1 MNNIKKYS
9 SEKNVQLL
17 VSILKEYNIHRVI
30 ISPGTTNIE
39 FVACLQYDNY
49 FKLFSAP
56 DERSAAYMACGMS
69 LESGEPV
76 VLSCTGATASRNY
89 MPGLTEA
96 YYQKLPIIAV
106 TSSQL
111 TYRIGNLHPQ
121 AIDRSKSPKDV
132 CVCKIQIDP
141 IVNDND
147 EKYCI
152 QLLNKALL
160 TIGSKRQGPIHINL
174 AANISCKFD
183 VDKLPKV
190 NKINRFFKYDIL
202 PELPNGKIGIFIG
215 SHNRFEND
223 ETNLI
228 ESFCKKNNAVV
239 FADHTSNY
247 FGQHKFEYSLIGSQD
262 THPEEMRLDL
272 LIHLGEVSGEYSS
285 LYKIKPS
292 QVWRISE
299 DGCLRDTFGSLKNV
313 FQMKE
318 RDFFSYYANTNTNNE
333 NQHPEYLN
341 SLLEKDCYLRSLI
354 KELPFSNI
362 WSAYQIHNALPEG
375 SSIHLGILN
384 SLRSWNFFPVGNH
397 ETYSNV
403 GGFGI
408 DGDIS
413 SLIGASLANPKKI
426 FFGFLGDLAFFYDI
440 NVLGNRH
447 IGKNLRIMLINNGLG
462 TEFRQYNHPANAFGN
477 KANSFIAAEG
487 HYGHKSSQLVKH
499 IAVNLGFKYL
509 YAKNKTEFNKVKGE
523 FLSPDTTTSI
533 IFELFTSQ
541 KDESDAL
548 RIMRNLEPKTFK
560 EYLIGGGKT
569 VTRAFKQK
577 IKSILR

>member
-1 MNNIKKYS
+1 MNNFKQYS
-9 SEKNVQLL
+9 SERNVQIL

-30 ISPGTTNIE
+30 VSPGTTNIE

-49 FKLFSAP
+49 FNLFSAP

-141 IVNDND
+141 IENDND
-147 EKYCI
+147 ENYCV
-152 QLLNKALL
+152 QLLNRALL
-160 TIGSKRQGPIHINL
+160 TIGSKYQGPIHINL

-183 VDKLPKV
+183 IESLPNV
-190 NKINRFFKYDIL
+190 NKINRHYKCDKL
-202 PELPNGKIGIFIG
+202 PEIPDGIIGIFIG
-215 SHNRFEND
+215 SHNRFEKED
-223 ETNLI
+223 TDLI
-228 ESFCKKNNAVV
+228 EEFCKKNNAVV
-239 FADHTSNY
+239 FSDHTSNY
-247 FGQHKFEYSLIGSQD
+247 FGLHKFEYSLIGSQD

-272 LIHLGEVSGEYSS
+272 LIHIGEVSGEYSS

-292 QVWRISE
+292 QVWRVSE
-299 DGCLRDTFGSLKNV
+299 DGCLRDTFGTLKNV

-318 RDFFSYYANTNTNNE
+318 KEFFSYYSNISNKT
-333 NQHPEYLN
+333 QHPEYLSN
-341 SLLEKDCYLRSLI
+341 LIEKDNHLRSLI

-362 WSAYQIHNALPEG
+362 WSAYQLHNDLPKG
-375 SSIHLGILN
+375 SSVHLGILN
-384 SLRSWNFFPVGNH
+384 SLRSWNFFPIGNH
-397 ETYSNV
+397 ESYSNV

-408 DGDIS
+408 DGGIS
-413 SLIGASLANPKKI
+413 SLIGASLSNPEKI
-426 FFGFLGDLAFFYDI
+426 FFGFFGDLAFFYDI

-462 TEFRQYNHPANAFGN
+462 TEFRQYNHPANAFGDG
-477 KANSFIAAEG
+477 ANAFMAAEG
-487 HYGHKSSQLVKH
+487 HYGHKSSKLVKH
-499 IAVNLGFKYL
+499 IAENLGFKYL
-509 YAKNKTEFNKVKGE
+509 CAIDKSEFNRVKGD
-523 FLSPDTTTSI
+523 FLSPDITTSI
-533 IFELFTSQ
+533 VFEIFTSQ
-541 KDESDAL
+541 EDESDAL
-548 RIMRNLEPKTFK
+548 RIMRNLEPKTFRDR
-560 EYLIGGGKT
+560 LIGGGRIIKRM
-569 VTRAFKQK
+569 VKRI
-577 IKSILR
+577 IKSVIR